1 MIVGQELEKQLGLPV
16 VVEGFN
22 DGKARKCYPFT
33 LEKLTQANMLLSGFD
48 HEDLYKNFK
57 NEDATM
63 CMLLFFK
70 EAFRPETEDETN
82 ELLHAVDAS
91 NFSEIVCDI
100 KKVSGISDA
109 NGEVDIHK
117 TTESIDWKTS
127 INAIPIYTSTPHSQV
142 KDLTLTQFQ
151 ETLRLIGKKI
161 NFEYKT
167 NTLGLVKK
175 PNEYLKDSEHPL
187 HSEPEV
193 SNKKHVTMS
202 DVQGLFNMKQG
213 VK

>member
-1 MIVGQELEKQLGLPV
+1 MINGQQLEINLGLPV
-16 VVEGFN
+16 VVEGFA

-48 HEDLYKNFK
+48 NNDLYLNFK

-63 CMLLFFK
+63 CMLFFFK
-70 EAFRPETEDETN
+70 EAFRPETEEETD
-82 ELLHAVDAS
+82 ELLHAIDNN
-91 NFSEIVCDI
+91 NFAEIVCDI
-100 KKVSGISDA
+100 KKVSGISDT

-127 INAIPIYTSTPHSQV
+127 LNAIPVYTSTPHCKV
-142 KDLTLTQFQ
+142 KDLTLTQLQ
-151 ETLRLIGKKI
+151 ATLTLIGKKI

-175 PNEYLKDSEHPL
+175 PDQYLKDSEHPL
-187 HSEPEV
+187 YSEPEV
-193 SNKKHVTMS
+193 SDKKHVTMS
-202 DVQGLFNMKQG
+202 DVQALFSMK
-213 VK
+213 